1 MHRLC
6 KYDTNI
12 SASYLDM
19 EVTWPETQG
28 IRLYK
33 HSKIITDIKWPYEP
47 LLILKSALILLLRA
61 WDHSDHSRIKQ
72 MENKEIM
79 AIPAQ
84 HTPHMCARTHRSF
97 KNKINIK
104 QGTMAG
110 HIQMKPQRERE
121 RVGGAKK
128 ERANNTNFQSWG
140 NKIRPLR
147 LTKQSS
153 CRGKK
158 DWNAS

>member
-1 MHRLC
+1 
-6 KYDTNI
+6 
-12 SASYLDM
+12 
-19 EVTWPETQG
+19 
-28 IRLYK
+28 
-33 HSKIITDIKWPYEP
+33 
-47 LLILKSALILLLRA
+47 
-61 WDHSDHSRIKQ
+61 
-72 MENKEIM
+72 M